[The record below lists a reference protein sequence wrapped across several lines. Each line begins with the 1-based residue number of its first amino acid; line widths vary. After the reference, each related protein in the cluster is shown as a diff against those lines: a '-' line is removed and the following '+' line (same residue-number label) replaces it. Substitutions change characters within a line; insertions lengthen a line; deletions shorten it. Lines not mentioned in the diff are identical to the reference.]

1 VLESG
6 MRRENR
12 VVWLYDR
19 IGQRRCRVDTKFEL
33 ALLAIIRGETL
44 EDKRAETRASPT
56 TKRMENKEALEASAI
71 VSETS
76 NSIHHVVNL
85 LFPNRIVATRV

>member
-19 IGQRRCRVDTKFEL
+19 IRKRRRRVDTKFEL
-33 ALLAIIRGETL
+33 ALLAIIRGEPL
-44 EDKRAETRASPT
+44 EDKRAETRAGPT

-85 LFPNRIVATRV
+85 LLPNRIVATRV